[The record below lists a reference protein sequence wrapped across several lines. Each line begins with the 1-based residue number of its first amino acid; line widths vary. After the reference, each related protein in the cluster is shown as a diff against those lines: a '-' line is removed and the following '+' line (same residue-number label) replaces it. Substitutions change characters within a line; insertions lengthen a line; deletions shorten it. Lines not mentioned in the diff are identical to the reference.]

1 MRRTVIRQRQGQR
14 DGPTLVRKSLSAIAV
29 ENEAPMLTD
38 TDKRLIDDLYAI
50 QALKFGEFK
59 LKSGALSPF
68 YVDLRVIISHPPIL
82 QAVARCILHLL
93 APLQFQ
99 RVAGIPYAGLPIAT
113 AVSLA
118 GNFPMIYARKEAK
131 DYGTKRVIEGKFS
144 PGDTVAL
151 IDDVIT
157 DGASKF
163 EAAEPLL
170 QAGLLVKDF
179 VIFLDREQGG
189 ADRLREKGYALH
201 SALRISAVLEHLH
214 ETGRVPT
221 DQLAHCLDFIA
232 TVRF

>member
-1 MRRTVIRQRQGQR
+1 
-14 DGPTLVRKSLSAIAV
+14 
-29 ENEAPMLTD
+29 MLTD
-38 TDKRLIDDLYAI
+38 AEKKLIDDLYAI

-68 YVDLRVIISHPPIL
+68 YVDLRVIISYPTIL
-82 QAVARCILHLL
+82 QAIARRILDLL
-93 APLQFQ
+93 APLTFQ

-118 GNFPMIYARKEAK
+118 GGFPMLYARKEAK
-131 DYGTKRVIEGKFS
+131 DYGTKRVIEGKFAA
-144 PGDTVAL
+144 GETVVL

-170 QAGLLVKDF
+170 QAGLVVKDF
-179 VIFLDREQGG
+179 AIFLDRDQGG

-201 SALRISAVLEHLH
+201 SALRISDV
-214 ETGRVPT
+214 
-221 DQLAHCLDFIA
+221 LAHLRDAGHLPPQMFSRCMDFIA

>member
-1 MRRTVIRQRQGQR
+1 
-14 DGPTLVRKSLSAIAV
+14 
-29 ENEAPMLTD
+29 MLTEPE
-38 TDKRLIDDLYAI
+38 KHLIDDLHAI

-68 YVDLRVIISHPPIL
+68 YVDLRVIISHPPVL
-82 QAVARCILHLL
+82 QAVARRILDLL
-93 APLQFQ
+93 APLTFQ
-99 RVAGIPYAGLPIAT
+99 RIAGIPYAGLPIAT

-118 GNFPMIYARKEAK
+118 GNLPMIYARKEAK
-131 DYGTKRVIEGKFS
+131 NYGTRRVIEGRYE
-144 PGDTVAL
+144 PGEIAIL

-163 EAAEPLL
+163 EAAEPLI

-201 SALRISAVLEHLH
+201 SALRISVVLAYLQEA
-214 ETGRVPT
+214 GRLSP
-221 DQLAHCLDFIA
+221 DQFARCMDFIA
-232 TVRF
+232 TVRY

>member
-1 MRRTVIRQRQGQR
+1 
-14 DGPTLVRKSLSAIAV
+14 
-29 ENEAPMLTD
+29 MLTD
-38 TDKRLIDDLYAI
+38 DERRLINDLYVI
-50 QALKFGEFK
+50 QALKFGEFQ

-82 QAVARCILHLL
+82 QAIARRVLDLL
-93 APLQFQ
+93 APLSFQ

-131 DYGTKRVIEGKFS
+131 DYGTRRAIEGKFAV
-144 PGDTVAL
+144 GERVVL

-170 QAGLLVKDF
+170 QAGLIVEDF

-189 ADRLREKGYALH
+189 ADRLRERGYALH
-201 SALRISAVLEHLH
+201 SALRISDV
-214 ETGRVPT
+214 
-221 DQLAHCLDFIA
+221 LAHLKDAGHLPPDQFARSMDFIA

>member
-1 MRRTVIRQRQGQR
+1 
-14 DGPTLVRKSLSAIAV
+14 
-29 ENEAPMLTD
+29 MLTD
-38 TDKRLIDDLYAI
+38 AEKKLIDDLYAI
-50 QALKFGEFK
+50 QALKFGEFR

-68 YVDLRVIISHPPIL
+68 YVDLRVIISHPTIL
-82 QAVARCILHLL
+82 QAIARRILDVL
-93 APLQFQ
+93 APLTFQ

-118 GNFPMIYARKEAK
+118 GNYPMIYTRKEAK
-131 DYGTKRVIEGKFS
+131 DYGTKRVIEGKFTA
-144 PGDTVAL
+144 GETVVL

-170 QAGLLVKDF
+170 QAGLVVKDF
-179 VIFLDREQGG
+179 AIFLDREQGG

-201 SALRISAVLEHLH
+201 SALRISDV
-214 ETGRVPT
+214 
-221 DQLAHCLDFIA
+221 LAHLRDAGHLPPQQFSRCMDFIA